1 MVLLIPEIFLLKFK
15 HFPTSMLFRPLILT
29 GVTVISCYSR
39 QIRAPW
45 GTKLVP
51 LKKLRPK
58 SINHLDQSMLT
69 APDCDDL
76 GLFKSIQCSAHHCCC
91 VDKHSGQPIKH
102 TTTSKSQRSNLF
114 CNYSFP
120 PNCTAYTF
128 NCTKCQ
134 KTVSLI
140 WKFIDY
146 YKQLITVRPL
156 KHQNVF
162 SLLFSVF
169 RKVQMHRIR
178 LSHLV
183 TTIVSSIRNPRAET
197 NSSGE
202 SEKRGRVPARFDKYF
217 QLV

>member
-1 MVLLIPEIFLLKFK
+1 
-15 HFPTSMLFRPLILT
+15 
-29 GVTVISCYSR
+29 
-39 QIRAPW
+39 
-45 GTKLVP
+45 
-51 LKKLRPK
+51 
-58 SINHLDQSMLT
+58 MLT

-140 WKFIDY
+140 LKVYRLLQTIDSSSAS
-146 YKQLITVRPL
+146 KVPR
-156 KHQNVF
+156 NVF

-169 RKVQMHRIR
+169 RQVQMHRIR

>member
-1 MVLLIPEIFLLKFK
+1 MLEFTWRNAKLWMLADIILLKFK

-76 GLFKSIQCSAHHCCC
+76 GLFKSIQCSEHHCCC

-102 TTTSKSQRSNLF
+102 TTTSKSQRSNLY

-120 PNCTAYTF
+120 PTCTAYTF

-134 KTVSLI
+134 KTVS
-140 WKFIDY
+140 
-146 YKQLITVRPL
+146 T
-156 KHQNVF
+156 KH
-162 SLLFSVF
+162 
-169 RKVQMHRIR
+169 
-178 LSHLV
+178 
-183 TTIVSSIRNPRAET
+183 
-197 NSSGE
+197 G
-202 SEKRGRVPARFDKYF
+202 
-217 QLV
+217 